1 MLLESD
7 FYHNLSAAYAFTGE
21 AMLEIL
27 RHRTYRHLF
36 LAQVVALLGTGLA
49 TVALSLLAFDLAGDQ
64 AGQVLGTA
72 MAIKMVAYVLIAP
85 LASALAEN
93 IPRRALLVSL
103 DVVRAATAL
112 ALPFVT
118 EVWEVYVL
126 IAVLQSASAAFTPT
140 FQSTIP
146 DTLPDED
153 EYTKALSLSRLAY
166 DLENLISPALAALI
180 LLATSWQALF
190 SGTVIGFI
198 ASALLVV
205 SVALPTRT
213 KSEKRRG
220 VYDRAKAGFKVF
232 MATPRLRGVMALNLV
247 VSLAGAMVIVN
258 TVVLVQGQFGLT
270 DQHTAMA
277 FAAFGGGS
285 MLAALA
291 LPALLKR
298 WQDRQVMLTGGGIL
312 VAGLVLALPVGSLE
326 WLLPVWA
333 WLGVGF
339 STVQTPIGRVLTRSS
354 HAEDRPALFA
364 AQFSLSHAGW
374 LIAYPL
380 AGWLGSS
387 AGMTITLLI
396 LLGFALGGLILAVK
410 LWPSVDPSERSH
422 HHDDLP
428 SDHPHIASDSN
439 SSVHS
444 HNYVIDS
451 LHPKWPD

>member
-1 MLLESD
+1 
-7 FYHNLSAAYAFTGE
+7 
-21 AMLEIL
+21 MLEIL
-27 RHRTYRHLF
+27 KHRTYRHLF
-36 LAQVVALLGTGLA
+36 FAQVVALLGTGLA
-49 TVALSLLAFDLAGDQ
+49 TVALSLLAFDLAGGE

-85 LASALAEN
+85 LASALAQN
-93 IPRRALLVSL
+93 VPRRVLLVSL
-103 DVVRAATAL
+103 DLVRAATAL

-118 EVWEVYVL
+118 EIWEVYVV

-153 EYTKALSLSRLAY
+153 DYTKALSLSRLAY

-180 LLATSWQALF
+180 LLFSSWQALF

-205 SVALPTRT
+205 SVALPSGAR
-213 KSEKRRG
+213 SANRRG
-220 VYDRAKAGFKVF
+220 VYDRTRAGFRIF
-232 MATPRLRGVMALNLV
+232 AATPRLRGLMALNLV

-285 MLAALA
+285 MLAALV

-298 WQDRQVMLTGGGIL
+298 WQDRRVMLNGGVIL
-312 VAGLVLALPVGSLE
+312 VFGLVLAVPATSLG

-333 WLGVGF
+333 LLGVGF
-339 STVQTPIGRVLTRSS
+339 STVQTPIGRVLIRSS
-354 HAEDRPALFA
+354 HAEDRLALFA

-374 LIAYPL
+374 LFAYPV
-380 AGWLGSS
+380 AGWLGSI
-387 AGMTITLLI
+387 AGMSATLLVLAGFSVAG
-396 LLGFALGGLILAVK
+396 LLLAAK
-410 LWPSVDPSERSH
+410 LWPSDDPVERLHSH
-422 HHDDLP
+422 ENLP
-428 SDHPHIASDSN
+428 GDHPHVAESAN
-439 SSVHS
+439 SGGRHT
-444 HNYVIDS
+444 HIYVIDS
-451 LHPKWPD
+451 LHPRWPG

>member
-1 MLLESD
+1 
-7 FYHNLSAAYAFTGE
+7 
-21 AMLEIL
+21 MLEIL
-27 RHRTYRHLF
+27 KHRTYRHLF

-49 TVALSLLAFDLAGDQ
+49 TVALSLLAFDLAGDE

-153 EYTKALSLSRLAY
+153 DYTKALSLSRLAY

-190 SGTVIGFI
+190 SGTVTGFI

-205 SVALPTRT
+205 SVALPSGA

-220 VYDRAKAGFKVF
+220 VYDRARAGFSIF

-247 VSLAGAMVIVN
+247 VSLAGARVIVN
-258 TVVLVQGQFGLT
+258 TVVLVQGHFGLT
-270 DQHTAMA
+270 EQHTAMA

-298 WQDRQVMLTGGGIL
+298 WQDRQVMLTGGWIL
-312 VAGLVLALPVGSLE
+312 ISGLIFAMAVGSLE

-339 STVQTPIGRVLTRSS
+339 STAQTPIGRVLTRSS
-354 HAEDRPALFA
+354 QAEDRPALFA

-374 LIAYPL
+374 LFAYPL
-380 AGWLGSS
+380 AGWLGST
-387 AGMTITLLI
+387 AGMTVTLLV
-396 LLGFALGGLILAVK
+396 LLGLALGGLILALK
-410 LWPSVDPSERSH
+410 LWPSVDPSERWH
-422 HHDDLP
+422 NHDDLP
-428 SDHPHIASDSN
+428 RDHPHVANASN
-439 SSVHS
+439 SRVHR

>member
-1 MLLESD
+1 ML
-7 FYHNLSAAYAFTGE
+7 G
-21 AMLEIL
+21 IL
-27 RHRTYRHLF
+27 KHRTYRHLF

-49 TVALSLLAFDLAGDQ
+49 TVALSLLAFDLAGDK

-93 IPRRALLVSL
+93 VSRRALLVSL

-153 EYTKALSLSRLAY
+153 DYTKALSLSRLAY

-205 SVALPTRT
+205 SVALPSGA

-220 VYDRAKAGFKVF
+220 VYDRARAGFKVF
-232 MATPRLRGVMALNLV
+232 VATPRLRGVMALNLV

-298 WQDRQVMLTGGGIL
+298 WQDRQVMLAGGGIL
-312 VAGLVLALPVGSLE
+312 VSGLVLALPVGSLE

-339 STVQTPIGRVLTRSS
+339 STAQTPIGRVLTRSS

-374 LIAYPL
+374 LFAYPL
-380 AGWLGSS
+380 AGWLGSA
-387 AGMTITLLI
+387 AGMSITLLV
-396 LLGFALGGLILAVK
+396 LLGLALAGLILALK
-410 LWPSVDPSERSH
+410 LWPPVDPSERWH
-422 HHDDLP
+422 NHNGLP
-428 SDHPHIASDSN
+428 GDHPHIASAPN
-439 SSVHS
+439 PNAHS
-444 HNYVIDS
+444 HYYVIDS
-451 LHPKWPD
+451 LHPRWPD